1 MASTDLL
8 PLVSVGVDH
17 KTAPVEVREA
27 LAFDP
32 DQARRFLTEEAAV
45 LPERMLLSTCNR
57 TSLLAV
63 APPGVED
70 PVALLIGLLRDARG
84 VSDFGR
90 ESITRV
96 DRGEDALRHLFRV
109 ATGIESMVLGE
120 SQILGQLKDAADVAR
135 AVGSSG
141 PVLTRAIETAVRV
154 AKRARAKTAIGEGAV
169 SVASSAVELARRVYG
184 DLQSRSGLVIGAGE
198 TGRLVSQHL
207 TKAGIGRLTV
217 ANRTLGRAQ
226 ELAGEVGAEPWGLCG
241 VPSALRSADVVVCS
255 TGSERPIL
263 TVDEIRA
270 AMRVRKDRM
279 LLILDIAVPRDVD
292 PAASKIENVFL
303 HDVDALRTIVDK
315 NLKLRKR
322 AVPKVEAMVEEAVQS
337 FLRWEKEMRVT
348 PAIKALRD
356 RFEKIRQEELA
367 KNLKRVP
374 EEGREAAARMTE
386 SLMNRLLHEPTVTLR
401 RESRVPGGGRDLVE
415 ALRRLFGMG
424 GRE

>member
-1 MASTDLL
+1 
-8 PLVSVGVDH
+8 VSVGVDH

-32 DQARRFLTEEAAV
+32 DQARRFLADQAGI
-45 LPERMLLSTCNR
+45 LPECLLLSTCNR
-57 TSLLAV
+57 TSLIAV
-63 APPGVED
+63 PPADVED
-70 PVALLIGLLRDARG
+70 PVGLLVGLLRDARG
-84 VSDFGR
+84 VEDFGQK
-90 ESITRV
+90 SLTRV
-96 DRGEDALRHLFRV
+96 DRGEDALRHFFRV

-120 SQILGQLKDAADVAR
+120 SQILGQLKDASDIAR
-135 AVGSSG
+135 AAGSAG
-141 PVLTRAIETAVRV
+141 PVLTRVIETAVRV
-154 AKRARAKTAIGEGAV
+154 AKKARAKTSIGEGAV

-184 DLQSRSGLVIGAGE
+184 ELDGRIGLVIGAGE

-207 TKAGIGRLTV
+207 VKAGIGKLTV

-226 ELAGEVGAEPWGLCG
+226 ELAGEVGAESWGLCG
-241 VPSALRSADVVVCS
+241 VPPALREADVVVCS

-292 PAASKIENVFL
+292 PAAAKIENVFL
-303 HDVDALRTIVDK
+303 HDVDALRSIVDR
-315 NLKLRKR
+315 NLALRKR
-322 AVPKVEAMVEEAVQS
+322 AVPKVEAMVEEAVES
-337 FLRWEKEMRVT
+337 FVRWEKEMQVT

-356 RFEKIRQEELA
+356 RFEEIRREELA

-401 RESRVPGGGRDLVE
+401 RASRVPGGGRDLV
-415 ALRRLFGMG
+415 AAVRRLFGMG